1 MSGRVVIVT
10 GAAGGIGQALVA
22 RLVAAGDRVLATDLA
37 GAGLRAVAERYAD
50 GSGEAHG
57 EQVRVRPLD
66 VRQGSDWEAAFDAAE
81 ASLGAVDVLINNA
94 GCLTPGWIHEM
105 ASDDIARQFDVNA
118 KGVALGTAAAA
129 RRMVAR
135 GAGHIVNVASL
146 AALAPISG
154 LAVYSASKY
163 AVRALSLAAA
173 LDLAPHGVAVSVVC
187 PDAVRT
193 AMLDVQR
200 DRAEAAMTFTG
211 VSLDAGEVARVIVD
225 EVLRRR
231 PREVYLP
238 RRRGWLARAA
248 DVFPALA
255 ARLDGPMRRKGR
267 ARQVADQGTKE

>member
-1 MSGRVVIVT
+1 MSQRRTVMVT
-10 GAAGGIGQALVA
+10 GAAGGIGRALVE
-22 RLVAAGDRVLATDLA
+22 RLVAAGDRVVATDLA
-37 GAGLRAVAERYAD
+37 GAGLRAV
-50 GSGEAHG
+50 GEG
-57 EQVRVRPLD
+57 REQVRTRPLD
-66 VRQGSDWEAAFDAAE
+66 VRHARDWDEAFAAAE
-81 ASLGAVDVLINNA
+81 ASFGPVDVLINNA
-94 GCLTPGWIHEM
+94 GCLTAGWIHEL
-105 ASDDIARQFDVNA
+105 DPHDIAAQLDVNA

-135 GAGHIVNVASL
+135 GSGHIVNVASL

-193 AMLDVQR
+193 AMLDKQR
-200 DRAEAAMTFTG
+200 DRPEAAMTFTG
-211 VSLDAGEVARVIVD
+211 TALDAAAVARVIVD
-225 EVLRRR
+225 EVLPRR

-248 DVFPALA
+248 DVFPGLA
-255 ARLDGPMRRKGR
+255 ARLDGPMRRRGIE
-267 ARQVADQGTKE
+267 RQSEG